1 MSIKTNLII
10 DQGANFVYKIN
21 LIDQSGNPFN
31 ISGYT
36 ANAQIR
42 KTYTSTTYNT
52 IACNVAGSNGVITLS
67 MNATAT
73 ANLASNRYVYDL
85 EISNNNIVSR
95 IAEGFVTVNPGVTR

>member
-1 MSIKTNLII
+1 MSIKTNLIV

-31 ISGYT
+31 ITGYT

-52 IACNVAGSNGVITLS
+52 ISCNVAGSNGVITLS
-67 MNATAT
+67 MNATST

>member
-1 MSIKTNLII
+1 MSIKTNFIV

-31 ISGYT
+31 ITGYT

-52 IACNVAGSNGVITLS
+52 ISCNVAGSNGVITLS
-67 MNATAT
+67 MNAAAT